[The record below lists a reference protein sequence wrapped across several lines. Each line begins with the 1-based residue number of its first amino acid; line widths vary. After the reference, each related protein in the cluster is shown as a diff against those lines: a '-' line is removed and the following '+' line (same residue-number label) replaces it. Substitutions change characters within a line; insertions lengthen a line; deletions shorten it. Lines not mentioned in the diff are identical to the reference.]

1 MGVGQGDGWGQGDAW
16 SESGGVLKV
25 DVETRKMLPNAAP
38 CPWERLTV

>member
-25 DVETRKMLPNAAP
+25 DVETWKLLPNAAP